1 MIIPPERLT
10 QEVLRSVIESFV
22 NREGTDYGEHEF
34 SMEDKVEQLWP
45 KVIAGAILIVFDP
58 ETESVSLMSKE
69 DYLKME
75 KPSQPDDY

>member
-10 QEVLRSVIESFV
+10 QEVLRSVIESFI
-22 NREGTDYGEHEF
+22 NREGTDYGEHEY
-34 SMEDKVEQLWP
+34 SLEEKVEQLWP
-45 KVIAGAILIVFDP
+45 KVIAGSILIVFDT

-75 KPSQPDDY
+75 KPRQVDDY